1 MRKCLISL
9 ASAYKD
15 ILVYL
20 IFYTTIIVAYAFI
33 GSKTLTFDPSFVDPN
48 FPQLVD
54 PYRSNYTNLSS
65 MIFIVY
71 VTATYDAYPDNQTL
85 AIQNQETNYIYF
97 LVFVFLNMFLFSSI
111 PGSLIYFRFKEKR
124 SKIILIDEI
133 KQHHSLLLAFVTLAN
148 QHSKL

>member
-20 IFYTTIIVAYAFI
+20 IFYTTIIVGYAFI
-33 GSKTLTFDPSFVDPN
+33 GNKTLTFDPSFIDPD
-48 FPQLVD
+48 FPQFVD
-54 PYRSNYTNLSS
+54 PYRTNYDNLSS

-85 AIQNQETNYIYF
+85 AIQNQESNYIYF

-148 QHSKL
+148 

>member
-1 MRKCLISL
+1 
-9 ASAYKD
+9 
-15 ILVYL
+15 
-20 IFYTTIIVAYAFI
+20 
-33 GSKTLTFDPSFVDPN
+33 
-48 FPQLVD
+48 
-54 PYRSNYTNLSS
+54 

-85 AIQNQETNYIYF
+85 AIQNQESNYIYF

-148 QHSKL
+148 

>member
-20 IFYTTIIVAYAFI
+20 IFYTTIIVGYAFI
-33 GSKTLTFDPSFVDPN
+33 GNKTLTFDPSYVDPD
-48 FPQLVD
+48 FPQYVD
-54 PYRSNYTNLSS
+54 PYRTNYDNLSS

-85 AIQNQETNYIYF
+85 AIQNQESNYIYF

-111 PGSLIYFRFKEKR
+111 PGSLMPKEKQ
-124 SKIILIDEI
+124 KKDI
-133 KQHHSLLLAFVTLAN
+133 KCVCD
-148 QHSKL
+148 